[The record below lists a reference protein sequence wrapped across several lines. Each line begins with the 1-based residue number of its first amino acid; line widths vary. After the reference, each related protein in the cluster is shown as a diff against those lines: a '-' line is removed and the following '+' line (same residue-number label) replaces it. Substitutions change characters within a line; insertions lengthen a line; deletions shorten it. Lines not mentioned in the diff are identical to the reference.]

1 MRVLMATLF
10 LFFLLPRADAMA
22 EQLRCTFST
31 GVMTDVAS
39 EFPETV
45 ENPAGAPLLMV
56 FERIDAQA
64 GTARVF
70 GNAAPE
76 GVPVLY
82 VRGAQSASFFEV
94 TPYGNVNTTT
104 VFDGAGTRA
113 LAVHSRHFAFEGSSP
128 LVSQLFGFCI
138 RA

>member
-1 MRVLMATLF
+1 MRLIVALLF
-10 LFFLLPRADAMA
+10 LSLATVEATA
-22 EQLRCTFST
+22 EQLRCSFSS
-31 GVMTDVAS
+31 GVITDVTNES
-39 EFPETV
+39 PETV
-45 ENPAGAPLLMV
+45 EQPASAPLLMV
-56 FERIDAQA
+56 FERIDGQA

-76 GVPVLY
+76 GVPVVY
-82 VRGAQSASFFEV
+82 VRGAQSASFIEV

-113 LAVHSRHFAFEGSSP
+113 LAVHSRHFALEGSSP

-138 RA
+138 RV